1 MNPTKASTSAE
12 SGVRVRWL
20 NPIGFDAYD
29 APIGDLLASIKQ
41 PGTQLEVVSFELAA
55 TPSHLEY
62 RSYEALMSQGIVE
75 CARDADRSGI
85 DAMVIGCFYDPALED
100 AREISGS
107 TVVVA
112 PCSACLSVAT
122 QLANRISVL
131 VGRQKWV
138 EQMRERVKHYGLEDR
153 VASFRSLGMGVDEF
167 QRDHAATRAR
177 ILEEARRAVKE
188 DHAEAIVLGCTI
200 EFGFFEEVQRE
211 VGVPV
216 IDAVVAPFKQAEHL
230 AQLKRQFAWAP
241 SRVWSCEPPPEDELQ
256 RFGLFQNA
264 PALRRRVF

>member
-1 MNPTKASTSAE
+1 MNVSNPE
-12 SGVRVRWL
+12 PIRVRWL
-20 NPIGFDAYD
+20 NPVGFDAYD
-29 APIGDLLASIKQ
+29 QPIGELLASIKH
-41 PGTQLEVVSFELAA
+41 PDTEVEVVSFEMAA
-55 TPSHLEY
+55 TPIHLEY
-62 RSYEALMSQGIVE
+62 RSYEALMSRGIVE
-75 CARDADRSGI
+75 CARDAGQSGI

-112 PCSACLSVAT
+112 PCSACFSVAT
-122 QLANRISVL
+122 QLANRVSVL
-131 VGRQKWV
+131 VGREKWV

-167 QRDHAATRAR
+167 QRDHVATRAR

-188 DHAEAIVLGCTI
+188 DKAEAIVLGCTI

-216 IDAVVAPFKQAEHL
+216 IDAVVAPFKQAEYQ
-230 AQLKRQFAWAP
+230 AQLKRKFGWKP
-241 SRVWSCEPPPEDELQ
+241 SRVWSCEPPPEEELK
-256 RFGLFQNA
+256 RFGLFQSA
-264 PALRRRVF
+264 PAMRRRCF